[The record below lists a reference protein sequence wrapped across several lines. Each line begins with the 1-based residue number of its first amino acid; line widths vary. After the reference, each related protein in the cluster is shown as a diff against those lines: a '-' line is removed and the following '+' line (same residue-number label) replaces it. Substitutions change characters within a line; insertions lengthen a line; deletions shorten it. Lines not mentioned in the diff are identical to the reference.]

1 MNAAVGGVFVS
12 QAYDDGDSQL
22 DSNEFLRFLK
32 HNETA
37 LNITYSDT
45 LQTNLLLRY
54 SFFLIV
60 SRFVLLFCLYIA
72 AHILHI
78 VLEIKWLLKL
88 HIQTSPVICL
98 LLLSFS

>member
-1 MNAAVGGVFVS
+1 MNAVVDGVFVS

-54 SFFLIV
+54 SFFH
-60 SRFVLLFCLYIA
+60 R
-72 AHILHI
+72 
-78 VLEIKWLLKL
+78 
-88 HIQTSPVICL
+88 
-98 LLLSFS
+98 